1 MTPIV
6 PAADTRAPSFTSEE
20 KDKYVINR
28 QDKDYVLYAGLLMLL
43 HRINVSK
50 IETKLLQ
57 IPTQDNGQCAIVQAW
72 VTVEHGTFSGIGDAT
87 PGNVNRMMANAIIRM
102 AETRAKARAAR
113 DAVNASAW
121 ALNDD
126 VDDDIPPTVR
136 PTVADARREFEAM
149 LAGHEQQ
156 EAIKSYGLALL
167 PNGESIPLID
177 GKPVPRQ
184 PSQPMPIKD
193 VIASLRSLKPEPS
206 PRERSL
212 IQRGA
217 TPVDEDVVP
226 DLKTALAKWA
236 ATIKLANGLGI
247 RIPVMTD
254 KQMSDPMELQSEGR
268 KLSRAITMKQTE
280 RNREPQPPEKADQH
294 SGA

>member
-1 MTPIV
+1 MAPIV
-6 PAADTRAPSFTSEE
+6 PTAETRAPSFTSEE
-20 KDKYVINR
+20 KSKYVINR

-57 IPTQDNGQCAIVQAW
+57 IPNQDNGQCAIVQAW
-72 VTVEHGTFSGIGDAT
+72 VTVEHGTFSGIADAT

-126 VDDDIPPTVR
+126 IDDDVPPTAQ
-136 PTVADARREFEAM
+136 PTMADAKREFDAM
-149 LAGHEQQ
+149 LAGHEWQ
-156 EAIKSYGLALL
+156 EAEAAAAAT
-167 PNGESIPLID
+167 PA
-177 GKPVPRQ
+177 RA
-184 PSQPMPIKD
+184 PSQPMPIRD
-193 VIASLRSLKPEPS
+193 VIKELRSLKPDPS
-206 PRERSL
+206 PWERSL
-212 IQRGA
+212 IERGA

-236 ATIKLANGLGI
+236 ATIKLANSLDI
-247 RIPVMTD
+247 RIPLMTD
-254 KQMSDPMELQSEGR
+254 KQMRDPMELQIEGR
-268 KLSRAITMKQTE
+268 KLRRAIDMKQIE
-280 RNREPQPPEKADQH
+280 RNRAASNSTEAPEKADQH